1 MKRYEEPPNIAF
13 LAQDYAKELS
23 IGTDYDVLLSQY
35 AGFVS
40 EKCKKYLRKGGILVA
55 NNNHG
60 DASLAS
66 IDNDFKLRAVVNRR
80 GERFWYASIPIDQY
94 FVPQRNI
101 KVTRDMLYKIKRGI
115 GYTRTASNYIFEKV
129 N

>member
-40 EKCKKYLRKGGILVA
+40 EKCKNIFVKVVY
-55 NNNHG
+55 
-60 DASLAS
+60 SLQ
-66 IDNDFKLRAVVNRR
+66 ITITVMRALHQ
-80 GERFWYASIPIDQY
+80 S
-94 FVPQRNI
+94 
-101 KVTRDMLYKIKRGI
+101 T
-115 GYTRTASNYIFEKV
+115 TTSS
-129 N
+129 